1 MPPKQWIPVR
11 FGARVQ
17 LRRIMKKNEIKSDPV
32 AEKIVQSIAYLKNNL
47 KLFIPALIVIMVIV
61 AVISRNL
68 SINETNK
75 INALKEVD
83 EIMIE
88 LVSSGSNNSEFDID
102 IQNKINS
109 LYEKYPDSESVNYLG
124 FLALQLDSIDIQER
138 INLIKNNISNKW
150 FKTQAF
156 LASGDNYSDNE
167 NYDLAKKDYKKAIE
181 YASSNAQKGY
191 CYYKL
196 GNLYFET
203 NDIAYALTQYKEAD
217 KLFSLSKK
225 EQPLEADLQ
234 FKDWYSRNKIALY
247 RVKNLLKK

>member
-1 MPPKQWIPVR
+1 
-11 FGARVQ
+11 
-17 LRRIMKKNEIKSDPV
+17 MKKNEIKSDPV

-156 LASGDNYSDNE
+156 LISGDNYSNNE
-167 NYDLAKKDYKKAIE
+167 DYDLAKKDYKKAIE
-181 YASSNAQKGY
+181 YAASNAQKGY

-196 GNLYFET
+196 GNIYFVM
-203 NDIAYALTQYKEAD
+203 NDIDKALQQYQEAD
-217 KLFSLSKK
+217 KLFNYSKE

-234 FKDWYSRNKIALY
+234 FKDWYSRNQIALY
-247 RVKNLLKK
+247 RSENLLKK

>member
-1 MPPKQWIPVR
+1 
-11 FGARVQ
+11 
-17 LRRIMKKNEIKSDPV
+17 MKKNEIKSDPV

-68 SINETNK
+68 SINDTNK

-138 INLIKNNISNKW
+138 INLIKW
-150 FKTQAF
+150 VCW
-156 LASGDNYSDNE
+156 NYQNFQTT
-167 NYDLAKKDYKKAIE
+167 K
-181 YASSNAQKGY
+181 
-191 CYYKL
+191 
-196 GNLYFET
+196 
-203 NDIAYALTQYKEAD
+203 
-217 KLFSLSKK
+217 
-225 EQPLEADLQ
+225 
-234 FKDWYSRNKIALY
+234 
-247 RVKNLLKK
+247 